1 MKRTHTLSLRIQSE
15 RVKERETEGE
25 GGSRGSGVLSGGS
38 FPGGK
43 VVTACRRAV
52 K

>member
-1 MKRTHTLSLRIQSE
+1 MSIQSE
-15 RVKERETEGE
+15 RVRGGKWGE
-25 GGSRGSGVLSGGS
+25 GGGGARGVLSGGS